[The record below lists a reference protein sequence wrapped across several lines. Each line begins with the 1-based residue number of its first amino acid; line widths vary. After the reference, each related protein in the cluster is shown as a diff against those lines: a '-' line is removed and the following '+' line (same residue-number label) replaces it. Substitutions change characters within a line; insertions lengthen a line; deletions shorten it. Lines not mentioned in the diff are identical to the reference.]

1 MSAGRHDL
9 EIEQGSDFVLNIL
22 YQDTNDNPIDL
33 STYSARM
40 HLRESSDSSSSLIE
54 LTNTNGRI
62 TLGQSDPNIVLE
74 LTAGDTASLDFDYAF
89 YDLEVVSSSATV
101 SKVLRGSVKLI
112 REFTK

>member
-1 MSAGRHDL
+1 MQADDI

-33 STYSARM
+33 STYTARM
-40 HLRESSDSSSSLIE
+40 HLRESSDSSSTLIE
-54 LTNTNGRI
+54 LTNANGRI

-101 SKVLRGSVKLI
+101 SKVLRGAALN
-112 REFTK
+112 

>member
-1 MSAGRHDL
+1 MSAGRYDI
-9 EIEQGSDFVLNIL
+9 EIEQGSDYVLNIL
-22 YQDTNDNPIDL
+22 YQDTDNDPIDL
-33 STYSARM
+33 STYTARM
-40 HLRESSDSSSSLIE
+40 QLRESSDSSSSLIE

-62 TLGQSDPNIVLE
+62 TLGQADPNIVLE